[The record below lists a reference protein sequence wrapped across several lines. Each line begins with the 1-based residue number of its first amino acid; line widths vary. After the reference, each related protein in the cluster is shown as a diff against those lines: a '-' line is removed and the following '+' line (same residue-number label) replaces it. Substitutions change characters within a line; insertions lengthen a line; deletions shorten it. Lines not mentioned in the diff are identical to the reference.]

1 MSVSSFI
8 RRLFAGRSKAHQ
20 GSADATRVRRL
31 TEAEFKVTSG
41 EPMRRVAPDEGP
53 AFDFWPYFEAIPE
66 EDFQGFDCSAGR
78 VSWVWEHPEGLYQHV
93 LVDSEDRDVFMVLV
107 LDLRGQSI
115 VGHRLLDLPREY
127 GLRD

>member
-1 MSVSSFI
+1 MSAGSFF

-20 GSADATRVRRL
+20 ASADATRVRRL
-31 TEAEFKVTSG
+31 TEAEFKATSG

-53 AFDFWPYFEAIPE
+53 VFDFWPYFEAIPE
-66 EDFQGFDCSAGR
+66 EDFEGFDCSAGS
-78 VSWVWEHPEGLYQHV
+78 VSWVWEHPDGLYQHV

-107 LDLRGQSI
+107 LDLGVKLVI
-115 VGHRLLDLPREY
+115 GHRLLDLPREY